1 MNQSPFDF
9 CENDHLNLCN
19 QNAEC
24 TINQQDEVDASYS
37 CRCKTLLIGGE
48 NVVGVGDGVGERGC
62 VYHNPVN
69 QIEDNVEMWPI
80 EGIQIPIHIPPF
92 LSSAATSSNGS
103 SPSSSSSS
111 SSTSLS
117 SSSSSSA
124 SASSSDST
132 PGGEYHNQ
140 LTATTTITEEGFSTK
155 ITLRRKQYFQMD
167 INTLSSV
174 YLILSKLLLDFLYS
188 D

>member
-1 MNQSPFDF
+1 MNQSAFDF
-9 CENDHLNLCN
+9 CEIDHLNLCN

-24 TINQQDEVDASYS
+24 MINKQDAIDASYS

-62 VYHNPVN
+62 VFHNPAN

-92 LSSAATSSNGS
+92 MSSTATSSSG
-103 SPSSSSSS
+103 
-111 SSTSLS
+111 

-124 SASSSDST
+124 SASSSSSSSSSSST
-132 PGGEYHNQ
+132 SSSSISESTAGGDNQSQ
-140 LTATTTITEEGFSTK
+140 LTTTTTITEEGFNK
-155 ITLRRKQYFQMD
+155 K
-167 INTLSSV
+167 
-174 YLILSKLLLDFLYS
+174 
-188 D
+188 

>member
-9 CENDHLNLCN
+9 CNNDYLNLCN

-24 TINQQDEVDASYS
+24 TINKQDEADASYS

-62 VYHNPVN
+62 VFHYPAN

-80 EGIQIPIHIPPF
+80 AGIQIPIHIPPF
-92 LSSAATSSNGS
+92 LSSAATSSHGS

-117 SSSSSSA
+117 SSSSSSS

-132 PGGEYHNQ
+132 ASEEYHNQ
-140 LTATTTITEEGFSTK
+140 LTAATTITEEGFSTK
-155 ITLRRKQYFQMD
+155 NNASQKEMFPNRTKMR
-167 INTLSSV
+167 
-174 YLILSKLLLDFLYS
+174 YLAPSFH
-188 D
+188 